1 MKTGSSRNEIPDAA
15 ETVHD
20 PQAKEAYGLLAQANL
35 LRVRGQ
41 WDEAVSLCM
50 TAMELLPG
58 FSAAQSLLGD
68 IHECRGHKED
78 AIRWY
83 QMALDSNP
91 DSHADRRKLESL
103 LRADRIV
110 PSLEDVHPM
119 KPQEPVEAPYRT
131 AGFALPVALR
141 IAAIVC
147 AVSIVGLTIL
157 AVFKQRARGNAA
169 AGAPL
174 LYSAPPVLVGSG
186 TTPLPT
192 PSQTTTDRPLDPS
205 EESLLDSLK
214 SALLAQNAPVR
225 ADDIMSDPRSGA
237 IVTTVVLTDTSPPSS
252 REAVLKIAA
261 TVAQAGTHIQAA
273 SAYNT
278 WTVRILAPESAGTA
292 PSLLF
297 IGDAQR
303 ATVGALPTDLTS
315 VTAEQLTPLFANTWW
330 SSSAPP

>member
-1 MKTGSSRNEIPDAA
+1 
-15 ETVHD
+15 
-20 PQAKEAYGLLAQANL
+20 
-35 LRVRGQ
+35 
-41 WDEAVSLCM
+41 
-50 TAMELLPG
+50 
-58 FSAAQSLLGD
+58 
-68 IHECRGHKED
+68 
-78 AIRWY
+78 
-83 QMALDSNP
+83 MALDSNP
-91 DSHADRRKLESL
+91 GSHADRRKLDAL
-103 LRADRIV
+103 LRDDMKAALPEDDGVRIPAV
-110 PSLEDVHPM
+110 TAEST
-119 KPQEPVEAPYRT
+119 RNT

-174 LYSAPPVLVGSG
+174 SVSAPPVLVGPNN
-186 TTPLPT
+186 TPAQT
-192 PSQTTTDRPLDPS
+192 PASPDRPLDPS
-205 EESLLDSLK
+205 EEALLDSLK

-225 ADDIMSDPRSGA
+225 ASDIMSDPRSGA
-237 IVTTVVLTDTSPPSS
+237 IVMTVVMTDTSPPTS
-252 REAVLKIAA
+252 REAVLKVAA
-261 TVAQAGTHIQAA
+261 SAAQAGTHIQAA

-278 WTVRILAPESAGTA
+278 WTVRILAPESSGTA

-315 VTAEQLTPLFANTWW
+315 VTPEQLTPLFTNTWW